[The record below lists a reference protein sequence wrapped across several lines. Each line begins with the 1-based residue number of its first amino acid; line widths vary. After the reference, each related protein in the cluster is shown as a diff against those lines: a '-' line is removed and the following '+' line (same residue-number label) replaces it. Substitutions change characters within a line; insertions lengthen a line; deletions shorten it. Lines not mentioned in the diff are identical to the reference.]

1 MNAMAPAEIVSIV
14 LDEET
19 NTMDIAVK
27 DEYLSQAI
35 GRGGQNIKLAS
46 ALTGWTLKVIGDQ
59 EAKEKDQAEA
69 TKLRDSFVTQLNI
82 DEDVAELLIAEGFST
97 LEEIAYVPIQEMLE
111 IDGFD
116 EDIVNGLLYL
126 CVDY

>member
-97 LEEIAYVPIQEMLE
+97 LEEIAYVPIQPQLSSLE
-111 IDGFD
+111 F
-116 EDIVNGLLYL
+116 
-126 CVDY
+126 